1 MLIRGIDLLNL
12 QLELDALALHGSKQL
27 IDIFGVLC
35 VVVCHLSV
43 MGLLHV
49 CGLIE
54 HACDGHDH
62 LVLFVS

>member
-49 CGLIE
+49 CGLI
-54 HACDGHDH
+54 
-62 LVLFVS
+62 FQ